1 MAKRKKTSVMS
12 IYAVAI
18 AWAVYGLCFPLYSV
32 KHFVLATV
40 FSLVCRGVAMK
51 IWKPKYEEIAP
62 APEKPPIAEE
72 PPAPEPEAAP
82 AEKESDSTGN
92 PDLDAF
98 IREGRRAVSEMNR
111 LNDNIADA
119 DISLRIS
126 RLTELTGKIFAHV
139 TANPRKLSRARK
151 FVNYY
156 VPTTVKLLNA
166 YDRMGSQGIEGENI
180 GGTMRKIED
189 MLDTIVIAFEKQL
202 DNLFSEEAMDISADI
217 TVLENMIEREG
228 FSEPKF

>member
-1 MAKRKKTSVMS
+1 M
-12 IYAVAI
+12 
-18 AWAVYGLCFPLYSV
+18 
-32 KHFVLATV
+32 
-40 FSLVCRGVAMK
+40 
-51 IWKPKYEEIAP
+51 
-62 APEKPPIAEE
+62 
-72 PPAPEPEAAP
+72 
-82 AEKESDSTGN
+82 
-92 PDLDAF
+92 
-98 IREGRRAVSEMNR
+98 EGRRAVSEMNR
-111 LNDNIADA
+111 LNDNIADPE
-119 DISLRIS
+119 ISLRIS

-156 VPTTVKLLNA
+156 VPTTIKLLNA

-228 FSEPKF
+228 FSESKF

>member
-18 AWAVYGLCFPLYSV
+18 AWAIYGLCFPLYTV
-32 KHFVLATV
+32 KHFISAAV
-40 FSLVCRGVAMK
+40 FSLICRGIAMK

-72 PPAPEPEAAP
+72 RPAPESEAAP
-82 AEKESDSTGN
+82 AEKQPETTGN

-98 IREGRRAVSEMNR
+98 ILEGRRAVSEMER
-111 LNDNIADA
+111 LNDNIADPE
-119 DISLRIS
+119 ISLRIS

-156 VPTTVKLLNA
+156 VPTTIKLLNA

-217 TVLENMIEREG
+217 TVLEDMIEREG

>member
-1 MAKRKKTSVMS
+1 MS

-32 KHFVLATV
+32 KHFVMATV
-40 FSLVCRGVAMK
+40 FSLICRGVALK

-72 PPAPEPEAAP
+72 PPAPEPAP
-82 AEKESDSTGN
+82 AEKEPETTGN

-98 IREGRRAVSEMNR
+98 ILEGRRAVSEMNR
-111 LNDNIADA
+111 LNDNIADPE
-119 DISLRIS
+119 ISLRIS

-156 VPTTVKLLNA
+156 VPTTIKLLNA

-228 FSEPKF
+228 FSESKF

>member
-1 MAKRKKTSVMS
+1 MS

-32 KHFVLATV
+32 WHFIQATV
-40 FSLVCRGVAMK
+40 FSLICRGIALK
-51 IWKPKYEEIAP
+51 IWKPKYEEMKQEEKKTPVAE
-62 APEKPPIAEE
+62 PEPKQEPAEE
-72 PPAPEPEAAP
+72 PET
-82 AEKESDSTGN
+82 TGN
-92 PDLDAF
+92 PKLDAF
-98 IREGRRAVSEMNR
+98 ILEGRRAVSEMNR
-111 LNDNIADA
+111 LNDNIADEQ
-119 DISLRIS
+119 ISLRIS

-156 VPTTVKLLNA
+156 VPTTIKLLNA

-189 MLDTIVIAFEKQL
+189 ILDTIVVAFEKQL
-202 DNLFSEEAMDISADI
+202 DALFREEAMDISADI
-217 TVLENMIEREG
+217 TVLEEMIEREG
-228 FSEPKF
+228 FSEPKI

>member
-1 MAKRKKTSVMS
+1 MS

-18 AWAVYGLCFPLYSV
+18 AWAIYGLCFPLYSV
-32 KHFVLATV
+32 KHFVLAIL
-40 FSLVCRGVAMK
+40 FSLVCRGLAMK
-51 IWKPKYEEIAP
+51 IWKPKYEEIGA
-62 APEKPPIAEE
+62 APEKPPMEDKQ
-72 PPAPEPEAAP
+72 PEPEP
-82 AEKESDSTGN
+82 EPEPEGTGN

-98 IREGRRAVSEMNR
+98 ITEGRRAVGEMER
-111 LNDNIADA
+111 LNDNIADPE
-119 DISLRIS
+119 ISLRIS

-156 VPTTVKLLNA
+156 VPTTIKLLNA

-217 TVLENMIEREG
+217 TVLEGMIEREG

>member
-1 MAKRKKTSVMS
+1 MGSVWRRGKKRPSCR

-62 APEKPPIAEE
+62 APEKASHRGG
-72 PPAPEPEAAP
+72 AAC
-82 AEKESDSTGN
+82 AGARGRACGKESDSTGN

-156 VPTTVKLLNA
+156 VPTTIKLLNA

-202 DNLFSEEAMDISADI
+202 DNLFS
-217 TVLENMIEREG
+217 
-228 FSEPKF
+228 